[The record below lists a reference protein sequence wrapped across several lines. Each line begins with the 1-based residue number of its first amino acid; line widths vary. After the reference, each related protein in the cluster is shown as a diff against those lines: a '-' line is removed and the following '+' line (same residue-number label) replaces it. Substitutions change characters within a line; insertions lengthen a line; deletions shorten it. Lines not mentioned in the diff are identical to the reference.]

1 MTAIPQPQLRVEPGD
16 RHAED
21 VQALLVAAEALSQ
34 SLYPPQS
41 IHMLDAGELDREDV
55 LFLVAREPHGPALG
69 CGAIVLQGQQA
80 AELKRMFVAATARR
94 RGVAARILTE
104 LEVLAREHGV
114 TVLRL
119 ETGVSQPEAIALY
132 ERFGF
137 RHRGPFGNYE
147 EDPLSIFM
155 QKTLY

>member
-1 MTAIPQPQLRVEPGD
+1 MTAIGQRGLIVEPGD
-16 RHAED
+16 RRAGD

-34 SLYPPQS
+34 SLYPPES

-55 LFLVAREPHGPALG
+55 LFLVARESNGPALG
-69 CGAIVLQGQQA
+69 CGAIVLQGRQA
-80 AELKRMFVAATARR
+80 AELKRMFVAETARR

-104 LEVLAREHGV
+104 LETLAREHAI

-119 ETGVSQPEAIALY
+119 ETGVLQPEAIALY

-137 RHRGPFGNYE
+137 QRRGPFGHYE

-155 QKTLY
+155 EKALS